1 MVSRAGDDDVSR
13 HDPPTGPRES
23 GEVDEERW
31 ELEFYQVLADV
42 RQGGPT
48 PGTACDGSE
57 GHQGIAPTERTE
69 DAMNGIRR
77 PNGEL
82 YFARVVAG
90 VADIDLLRTLR
101 HEREPILLDGP
112 PGTGKTALVEAA
124 FSAGDPQEVLT
135 VNCHGDLEDSD
146 LVGRYVVEPYGY
158 RWVDGPL
165 LIAMR
170 EGKVLFLDDV
180 ALAPPSVVA
189 RVYPVMDGR
198 DRVIVTEHS
207 SEEVR
212 VTGGFYVAAAWN
224 PRVIGSRM
232 SESLSSRFSVHMHVD
247 TDLPMLR
254 RLGLEPDIS
263 RFANR
268 LRALRDK
275 GALTWCPEAR
285 ELFAYMRLRATI
297 GRVAAISN
305 MFGLAP
311 EEDRELIA
319 REAIS
324 FLPEAHFTEI
334 GLRLS
339 DATPRTAE
347 P

>member
-1 MVSRAGDDDVSR
+1 VDDDAVPGGG
-13 HDPPTGPRES
+13 PPP
-23 GEVDEERW
+23 GERDVDEQRREA
-31 ELEFYQVLADV
+31 EFYRALADA
-42 RQGGPT
+42 RSASTPAAESADDRC
-48 PGTACDGSE
+48 PGTVASDRAE
-57 GHQGIAPTERTE
+57 NV
-69 DAMNGIRR
+69 MNGTRR

-82 YFARVVAG
+82 YFPRLVAG
-90 VADIDLLRTLR
+90 VVDTDLLRTLR
-101 HEREPILLDGP
+101 REREPVLLDGP

-124 FSAGDPQEVLT
+124 FSAGEVSDVLT
-135 VNCHGDLEDSD
+135 VNCHGDLEDAD

-165 LIAMR
+165 LVAMR
-170 EGKVLFLDDV
+170 EGRVLFLDDV

-212 VTGGFYVAAAWN
+212 VTEGFYVAAAWN

-232 SESLSSRFSVHMHVD
+232 SESLSSRFSVHLHVD
-247 TDLPMLR
+247 TDLQLLT
-254 RLGLEPDIS
+254 RLGLESDVS
-263 RFANR
+263 RFAHR
-268 LRALRDK
+268 LRTLRDK

-285 ELFAYMRLRATI
+285 ELFTYMRLRGTI
-297 GRVAAISN
+297 GRAAAITN

-311 EEDRELIA
+311 EEDREFIA

-324 FLPEAHFTEI
+324 FLPEAQFTEI

-339 DATPRTAE
+339 EGVRPEGTK
-347 P
+347 